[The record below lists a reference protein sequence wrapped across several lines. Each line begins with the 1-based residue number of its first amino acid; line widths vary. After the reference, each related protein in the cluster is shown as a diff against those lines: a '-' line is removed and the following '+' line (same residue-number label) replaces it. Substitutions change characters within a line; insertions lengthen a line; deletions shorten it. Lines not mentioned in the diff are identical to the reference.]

1 MQIVF
6 CDEEVAEDLEHA
18 LLICNYNN
26 GVGQALLTAV
36 NEYLPVS
43 PTNSQAILRLDL
55 PGPII
60 TFISSILLDI
70 WESRLSNSRIT
81 LFDTRTNL
89 EARCSLLRE
98 TRFEEAVPKFTELIN
113 KL

>member
-1 MQIVF
+1 MTRQRLHQFNANHVPTCSL
-6 CDEEVAEDLEHA
+6 CDDEVAEDLEHA

-55 PGPII
+55 PGLEEELELPII
-60 TFISSILLDI
+60 TF
-70 WESRLSNSRIT
+70 
-81 LFDTRTNL
+81 
-89 EARCSLLRE
+89 
-98 TRFEEAVPKFTELIN
+98 
-113 KL
+113 